1 MYRLYSHPWR
11 PGNLPWAKTD
21 SYIVDLPLATA
32 AKAKLIEENLVIG
45 YGVHR
50 DGTSIWDGQQESFSQ
65 YLNDGSIPLSTRD
78 YGLFED
84 VGDFYD
90 SGNGVNKLNLFL
102 RLTFGI
108 FSRNANKK
116 IDQLRSL
123 KGNL

>member
-1 MYRLYSHPWR
+1 MYRQYSHPWR
-11 PGNLPWAKTD
+11 PGNLPWVKTD